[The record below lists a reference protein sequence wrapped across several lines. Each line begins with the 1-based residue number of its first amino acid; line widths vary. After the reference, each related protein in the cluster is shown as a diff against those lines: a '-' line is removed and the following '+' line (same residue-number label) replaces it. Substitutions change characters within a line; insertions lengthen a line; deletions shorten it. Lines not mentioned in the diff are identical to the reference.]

1 MSNRLRFSIQT
12 DEAEASNRNQVCTR
26 KLYRLPPRRH
36 KSKDEID
43 VPDILVPVEF
53 TQEELDQLSRIAE
66 SRGITVDECIT
77 EAVEDFIEDM
87 YFNRVAD
94 ERLKTFEDNPVP
106 LSTLEDMKKRY
117 GFDG

>member
-1 MSNRLRFSIQT
+1 MSNKLRFSIQT

-43 VPDILVPVEF
+43 VPDIF
-53 TQEELDQLSRIAE
+53 TQEELDQLTRVAE
-66 SRGITVDECIT
+66 NRGITVDECIT

-87 YFNRVAD
+87 YFHQVAD
-94 ERLKTFEDNPVP
+94 ERLKNFEDNPVP

-117 GFDG
+117 GLDG